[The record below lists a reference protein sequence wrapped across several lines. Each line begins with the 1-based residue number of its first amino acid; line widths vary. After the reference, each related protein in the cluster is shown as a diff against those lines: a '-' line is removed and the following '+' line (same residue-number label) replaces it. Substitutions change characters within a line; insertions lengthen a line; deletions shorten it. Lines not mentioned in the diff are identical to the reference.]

1 MSHAPPSSN
10 MHGDLQLF
18 YVFLSL
24 FLGVHFVKR
33 DANSQTT
40 VLGLR
45 GWTIC
50 CVNIKCAMHDCAYTI
65 FLRSDAVATIL
76 FAACF
81 CAATRGQCLVL
92 WKTR

>member
-1 MSHAPPSSN
+1 
-10 MHGDLQLF
+10 MHCQALTCMVTCSCLRIMF

-45 GWTIC
+45 GWTTC
-50 CVNIKCAMHDCAYTI
+50 RDSVNIQPKIQKLCEYKMCNA
-65 FLRSDAVATIL
+65 
-76 FAACF
+76 
-81 CAATRGQCLVL
+81 
-92 WKTR
+92 